1 MSIFYFQNDIGKISL
16 NIESKNVGD
25 LFVCFDKT
33 CDLMK
38 FENDIYSFVDVG
50 ILVRRR
56 QMEDAF
62 GNRVVRRYIDQVCF
76 FTRENGQNQVKIVVD
91 GGDVVIPPSVGRR
104 GTYYET
110 RAAAVG

>member
-1 MSIFYFQNDIGKISL
+1 MTTLHASDVRKIPERML
-16 NIESKNVGD
+16 NMAGSERD
-25 LFVCFDKT
+25 AAR
-33 CDLMK
+33 

-62 GNRVVRRYIDQVCF
+62 GNRVVRRYIDQVCL